1 MDFALEVLAAA
12 RRNQE
17 PIKAMVR
24 SVGERKMPVL
34 DKESNK
40 VVTKNVE
47 CAVFE
52 LEGGVK
58 GLCPSFEFAEH
69 EFRSLVGFVGTVHD
83 LIVLE
88 LDAENKLAVVS
99 VKRADEIKK
108 ERFWKKLKELQEQ
121 GEEALKTVDFEG
133 VITGFNL
140 QSQTIFVKVEGQDCF
155 LKRSDFDHT
164 SIRNIAEVA
173 ERNTHITVR
182 VVRFNEETSQVQ
194 VSRKLAIA
202 DPFEELRQYKE
213 DDAVVGT
220 VTGVH
225 PEHGIFVQL
234 KKGVQI
240 KASKPKDLEPPI
252 VGDIVTLRIKN
263 VDFEKRQARSVIIGY
278 PQGKKKLKDVTSFL
292 YE

>member
-24 SVGERKMPVL
+24 SVGERKMPVF
-34 DKESNK
+34 DKESGK
-40 VVTKNVE
+40 TVTKNVE

-58 GLCPSFEFAEH
+58 GLCPSFEFSGH

-88 LDAENKLAVVS
+88 LDSENKLAVVS
-99 VKRADEIKK
+99 VKRADQVKK
-108 ERFWKKLKELQEQ
+108 DRFWSKLETLQKQ
-121 GEEALKTVDFEG
+121 GEEELRSVDFEG
-133 VITGFNL
+133 VITGHNL

-155 LKRSDFDHT
+155 LKRNDFDHT
-164 SIRNIAEVA
+164 QVRNIAEEA
-173 ERNTHITVR
+173 ERNSKVTVR
-182 VVRFNEETSQVQ
+182 VVRFNKETNQVQ
-194 VSRKLAIA
+194 VSRKLALV

-220 VTGVH
+220 VSGVH